1 MTHAVANATNILR
14 ACSALG
20 METVLYSFCKDES
33 KTKGLAQS
41 HRAWQSRVTEL
52 VAGLPVG
59 VFPLNG
65 LVHLFRPNEGKLFH
79 ASPS

>member
-33 KTKGLAQS
+33 KTKGLAQRP
-41 HRAWQSRVTEL
+41 RARAEQSYRACGRPSCWGISTQWL
-52 VAGLPVG
+52 GPPLP
-59 VFPLNG
+59 
-65 LVHLFRPNEGKLFH
+65 
-79 ASPS
+79 A